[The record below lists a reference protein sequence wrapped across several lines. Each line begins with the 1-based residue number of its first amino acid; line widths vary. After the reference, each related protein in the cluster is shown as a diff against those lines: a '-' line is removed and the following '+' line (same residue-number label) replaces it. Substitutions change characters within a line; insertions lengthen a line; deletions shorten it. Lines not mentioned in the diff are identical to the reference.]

1 MMRVAMVAACEF
13 PALRGSQ
20 VLVGDLATDLRDL
33 GHEVHLVTYSGGD
46 PTEGN
51 ELLRQSSEVPA
62 VAGRLTR
69 NLRLGLELYR
79 LVRRQRID
87 VIHAHNYEAPF
98 LAYLTRWLTGTPVVY
113 HSHNALSDEL
123 ATYVGGRWA
132 KQMARRLGGLLD
144 RQVPRRADFAIALTS
159 ELEEFLLECGV
170 EPARME
176 VIPPGVATA
185 TEEWPRPRGAGKG
198 EFVVGYAGNLDPYQ
212 DLDVL
217 YEGFLHFR
225 RKVQNAILLL
235 ITHERDWRR
244 RAGWLL
250 EELVGRGCARVA
262 VLPTFRDVQ
271 ALLAHAD
278 ALICPRSSWSGY
290 PIKLLNYMASGRPVV
305 AAAGSA
311 KGITHGVTGLIFR
324 NRDAV
329 DLAAQLGR
337 LHSDPALGRGLGERA
352 RSTVRKN
359 HDRKKIASEIARIH
373 ARLGSRCS
381 NRGVRSN
388 PRGVRGWRRLV
399 ALFGDG
405 RT

>member
-1 MMRVAMVAACEF
+1 
-13 PALRGSQ
+13 
-20 VLVGDLATDLRDL
+20 
-33 GHEVHLVTYSGGD
+33 
-46 PTEGN
+46 
-51 ELLRQSSEVPA
+51 
-62 VAGRLTR
+62 
-69 NLRLGLELYR
+69 
-79 LVRRQRID
+79 
-87 VIHAHNYEAPF
+87 
-98 LAYLTRWLTGTPVVY
+98 
-113 HSHNALSDEL
+113 LSDEL

-132 KQMARRLGGLLD
+132 KRMASQLGALLD

-159 ELEEFLLECGV
+159 ELEEFLLGCGV
-170 EPARME
+170 ERARME
-176 VIPPGVATA
+176 VIPPGATA
-185 TEEWPRPRGAGKG
+185 TEEMPIPAGVGNG

-271 ALLAHAD
+271 ALLPCAN

-324 NRDAV
+324 NGDAV

-337 LHSDPALGRGLGERA
+337 LHSEPALGRGLGERA
-352 RSTVRKN
+352 RSTIRKN
-359 HDRKKIASEIARIH
+359 HDRKKIASEIAKIH
-373 ARLGSRCS
+373 ARLGSRSS
-381 NRGVRSN
+381 NRGLRGN
-388 PRGVRGWRRLV
+388 PRGVRGLRRLM
-399 ALFGDG
+399 ALFGR
-405 RT
+405 RTNVVSVTRTTR

>member
-20 VLVGDLATDLRDL
+20 VLVRDLATDLHDL
-33 GHEVHLVTYSGGD
+33 GHEVHLVTYSGGERLGGA
-46 PTEGN
+46 PWT
-51 ELLRQSSEVPA
+51 SAPSTEVPA
-62 VAGRLTR
+62 VRRAMAGRLSR
-69 NLRLGLELYR
+69 NLRLGIDLYR

-132 KQMARRLGGLLD
+132 KRMAGQLGALLD

-159 ELEEFLLECGV
+159 ELEEFLLGCGV
-170 EPARME
+170 EGARME
-176 VIPPGVATA
+176 VIPPGATA
-185 TEEWPRPRGAGKG
+185 TEEMPMPAGSGNG

-271 ALLAHAD
+271 ALLPRTD

-311 KGITHGVTGLIFR
+311 KGITHGSTGLIFR
-324 NRDAV
+324 NGDAL

-352 RSTVRKN
+352 RSSIRKN

-373 ARLGSRCS
+373 ARLGSRSS
-381 NRGVRSN
+381 NRGLRGN
-388 PRGVRGWRRLV
+388 PEGCVGC
-399 ALFGDG
+399 GG
-405 RT
+405 